1 MSSVP
6 SEAATKVERSSLTDT
21 CASGTGPCDEA
32 LARAFQFL
40 GKRWNGIILGT
51 LANGTSGF
59 AELRRN
65 VGGIADSV
73 LAERLNELHEAALII
88 RSVDPGP
95 PVAVSYALSPTGTAL
110 VPALQALGAWATSNL
125 PPS

>member
-1 MSSVP
+1 MRTSTTGTDSTHEESLESPPCESS
-6 SEAATKVERSSLTDT
+6 TK
-21 CASGTGPCDEA
+21 PCDEA

-51 LANGTSGF
+51 LANGASGF

-73 LAERLNELHEAALII
+73 LAERLTELHEAALIL
-88 RSVDPGP
+88 RTVDPGP

-110 VPALQALGAWATSNL
+110 VPALHALGAWANTNL
-125 PPS
+125 PS